1 MRIVSGRLKG
11 RRIIAPKKLPVRP
24 TTDMAKEGL
33 FNILNNRLRFQE
45 IEVIDLFAGIGSISF
60 EFISRGTE
68 RITAVDANYDCIKFL
83 TKTCDD
89 LDLSLH
95 IIKSDVFDF
104 LEKTPLKADL
114 IFADPPYDLPVEEFE
129 TIENTVRERSLL
141 NEDGLLIIEHSKHMS
156 LEHISTFSEQRRYGN
171 SIFSFFRFN
180 VVNK

>member
-1 MRIVSGRLKG
+1 MRIVSGSLKG

-60 EFISRGTE
+60 EFISRGTK

-83 TKTCDD
+83 TKTAEELD
-89 LDLSLH
+89 LDLNL
-95 IIKSDVFDF
+95 IKSDVFEF

-114 IFADPPYDLPVEEFE
+114 IFADPPYDLPLEDFE
-129 TIENTVRERSLL
+129 KIENTVRERTLTK
-141 NEDGLLIIEHSKHMS
+141 EDGLLIIEHSKHTS
-156 LEHISTFSEQRRYGN
+156 LEHIETFTEQRRYGN
-171 SIFSFFRFN
+171 SVFSFFKFD
-180 VVNK
+180 

>member
-33 FNILNNRLRFQE
+33 FNILNNRIRFQE

-68 RITAVDANYDCIKFL
+68 RVTAVDANYDCIKFL
-83 TKTCDD
+83 TKTSEA
-89 LDLSLH
+89 LELELNV
-95 IIKSDVFDF
+95 IKSDVFDF

-114 IFADPPYDLPVEEFE
+114 IFADPPYDLPIEEFE
-129 TIENTVRERSLL
+129 KIEATVRERSLL
-141 NEDGLLIIEHSKHMS
+141 NEEGMLIIEHSKHSS
-156 LEHISTFSEQRRYGN
+156 LEHITTFSEFRRYGN
-171 SIFSFFRFN
+171 SIFSFFQI
-180 VVNK
+180 

>member
-33 FNILNNRLRFQE
+33 FNILNNRIRFQE

-68 RITAVDANYDCIKFL
+68 RVTAVDANYDCIKFL
-83 TKTCDD
+83 TKTSEA
-89 LDLSLH
+89 LELELNV
-95 IIKSDVFDF
+95 IKSDVFDF

-114 IFADPPYDLPVEEFE
+114 IFADPPYDLPIEEFE
-129 TIENTVRERSLL
+129 KIEATVRERSLL
-141 NEDGLLIIEHSKHMS
+141 NEEGMLIIEHSKHSS
-156 LEHISTFSEQRRYGN
+156 LEHIATFSEFRRYGN
-171 SIFSFFRFN
+171 SIFSFFQI
-180 VVNK
+180 

>member
-33 FNILNNRLRFQE
+33 FNILNNRIRFQE

-68 RITAVDANYDCIKFL
+68 RVTAVDANYDCIKFL
-83 TKTCDD
+83 TKTSEA
-89 LDLSLH
+89 LELELNV
-95 IIKSDVFDF
+95 IKSDVFDF

-114 IFADPPYDLPVEEFE
+114 IFADPPYGLPIEEFE
-129 TIENTVRERSLL
+129 KIEATVRERSLL
-141 NEDGLLIIEHSKHMS
+141 NEEGMLIIEHSKHSS
-156 LEHISTFSEQRRYGN
+156 LEHIATFSEFRRYGN
-171 SIFSFFRFN
+171 SIFSFFQI
-180 VVNK
+180 

>member
-33 FNILNNRLRFQE
+33 FNILNNRIRFQE

-68 RITAVDANYDCIKFL
+68 RVTAVDANYDCIKFL
-83 TKTCDD
+83 TKTSEA
-89 LDLSLH
+89 LELELNV
-95 IIKSDVFDF
+95 IKSDVFDF

-114 IFADPPYDLPVEEFE
+114 IFADPPYDLPIEEFE
-129 TIENTVRERSLL
+129 KIEATVRERSLL
-141 NEDGLLIIEHSKHMS
+141 NEEGMLIIEHSKHSS
-156 LEHISTFSEQRRYGN
+156 LEHIATFSECRRYGN
-171 SIFSFFRFN
+171 SIFSFFQI
-180 VVNK
+180 